1 MEMLFSCSTNVE
13 SMLLSVLRGNSVGWL
28 SSEQLMYVC
37 IPLSNAYTHIIAA
50 RRWVEKNLSHSL
62 FEYKILFK

>member
-1 MEMLFSCSTNVE
+1 MEMLLSCSMNVE

-50 RRWVEKNLSHSL
+50 H
-62 FEYKILFK
+62 ILM